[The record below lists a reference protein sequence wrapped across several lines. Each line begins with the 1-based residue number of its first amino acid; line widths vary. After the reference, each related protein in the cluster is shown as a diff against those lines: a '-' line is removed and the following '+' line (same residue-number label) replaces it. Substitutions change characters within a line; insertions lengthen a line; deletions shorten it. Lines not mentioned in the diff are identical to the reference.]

1 MGTNR
6 KRHYPK
12 RYTPRCYRTQ
22 ALADK

>member
-1 MGTNR
+1 MGTNC